1 VQTLADA
8 LARQANPFPDAPPVQ
23 VRHPLTGLAVGMV
36 APGEWDI
43 VVIDDRLVEGLDA
56 GGNPVYPVC
65 RRAAEAIRL
74 Q

>member
-1 VQTLADA
+1 MA
-8 LARQANPFPDAPPVQ
+8 
-23 VRHPLTGLAVGMV
+23 

-56 GGNPVYPVC
+56 GGNSVYPVC

>member
-1 VQTLADA
+1 M
-8 LARQANPFPDAPPVQ
+8 Q